1 MTNQLQRT
9 DANAPFIPSADRIAD
24 MTGKLFKKRVTQMR
38 SLSPGLIGSSK
49 CKTYDCANS
58 AVNNGYCD
66 QCAAIERARQMIGS
80 SDE

>member
-9 DANAPFIPSADRIAD
+9 DANAPFIPGADRIAD
-24 MTGKLFKKRVTQMR
+24 MTGKLFKKRLTQMR
-38 SLSPGLIGSSK
+38 SLSPGVVGSSK

-58 AVNNGYCD
+58 AVNIGFCD
-66 QCAAIERARQMIGS
+66 QCAAIEHARQMIGS